1 MCFQIP
7 KTEQK
12 WLAVAKQNQAMCNF
26 PHSFGAT
33 DGKHVVLQCATNSAS
48 EYVSSKNTFSIVPF
62 VLVDANYNF
71 VIVDVGCQ
79 RRRYERWLCKS

>member
-1 MCFQIP
+1 MYFQIT

-33 DGKHVVLQCATNSAS
+33 DGKHVVLHCATNSAS
-48 EYVSSKNTFSIVPF
+48 EYVSSRNTLSIVPF
-62 VLVDANYNF
+62 TLVDANYKF
-71 VIVDVGCQ
+71 VIVDAGCQ
-79 RRRYERWLCKS
+79 RRLYES